1 MQAAGVFQGS
11 GMFLGTYK
19 YKLITAYKSDY
30 VIILVEKLSK
40 NCFFRNSVA
49 KHGKAGRPFPTK
61 GQSLRRE

>member
-1 MQAAGVFQGS
+1 
-11 GMFLGTYK
+11 MFLGTYK